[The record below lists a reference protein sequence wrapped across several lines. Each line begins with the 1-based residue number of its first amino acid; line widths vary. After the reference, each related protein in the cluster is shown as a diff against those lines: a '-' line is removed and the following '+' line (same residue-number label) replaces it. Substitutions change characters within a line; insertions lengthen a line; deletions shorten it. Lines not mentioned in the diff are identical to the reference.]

1 MDGGEHFKVDD
12 PKVVADGIGDG
23 GARGDLG
30 PRWGWLAA
38 GVMIGFGL
46 SFVVLSANNVP
57 SGATQATV
65 PDVVT
70 EEVEAEGVGEAVP
83 GFKDGLVAVTSTDG
97 QNLNL
102 TVWPVAGPF
111 FERDVPLGTAMMR
124 DQVHFDA
131 SARRIA
137 ALGFV
142 PGEAFSGLMVGVPEA
157 VRLVDIGVTGL
168 AWHDSLPG
176 NLAYTTFGDGVTSL
190 WQLDIA
196 DSEPRLLETFDD
208 VSAYIVAWGDWGY
221 ALQESTRPRVR
232 VLNEDAQLRRIDDGI
247 VLDSHPDGLIAL
259 AAEEVL
265 VVGAVAGVQ
274 DFDDRFSVLGT
285 PITAEFSPNGRKLA
299 VMGETG
305 LLVLAVEGDSATV
318 RAEPRNGVAQIA
330 WSSDSRFIVIPG
342 VRGVT
347 LLDTRGSRLDFL
359 LGDRTAFGV
368 ATLPISD

>member
-1 MDGGEHFKVDD
+1 M
-12 PKVVADGIGDG
+12 
-23 GARGDLG
+23 
-30 PRWGWLAA
+30 
-38 GVMIGFGL
+38 
-46 SFVVLSANNVP
+46 
-57 SGATQATV
+57 
-65 PDVVT
+65 
-70 EEVEAEGVGEAVP
+70 
-83 GFKDGLVAVTSTDG
+83 
-97 QNLNL
+97 
-102 TVWPVAGPF
+102 
-111 FERDVPLGTAMMR
+111 
-124 DQVHFDA
+124 
-131 SARRIA
+131 
-137 ALGFV
+137 
-142 PGEAFSGLMVGVPEA
+142 
-157 VRLVDIGVTGL
+157 
-168 AWHDSLPG
+168 
-176 NLAYTTFGDGVTSL
+176 
-190 WQLDIA
+190 
-196 DSEPRLLETFDD
+196 
-208 VSAYIVAWGDWGY
+208 
-221 ALQESTRPRVR
+221 R